1 MKRTVLIGEL
11 AIRRWHP
18 IAGVIA
24 IIRRNCLM
32 TSTQIS
38 GFQPRKNSYIDI
50 IVPCIIPPTG
60 YCSMMIQP
68 VTTYH
73 KSLVTLHVGS
83 RKIHQSCRAIIYLS
97 RCPLYYPQKQT
108 GKTTSSYFHIPHSS
122 NLFFNR
128 YRFHF
133 FFSSCFIIININF
146 TSIKRK

>member
-1 MKRTVLIGEL
+1 MERTVLVDEL
-11 AIRRWHP
+11 AISRRYP

-38 GFQPRKNSYIDI
+38 GFQPGKNSYIDI

-60 YCSMMIQP
+60 YCGMMIQP
-68 VTTYH
+68 VATCH

-83 RKIHQSCRAIIYLS
+83 RKIHQSCRAIIYLG
-97 RCPLYYPQKQT
+97 RYCLYYKQKQT
-108 GKTTSSYFHIPHSS
+108 DKTMFYYPHAPHSS

-133 FFSSCFIIININF
+133 FFSSCRIIISINF
-146 TSIKRK
+146 TSINRK